1 VARQPWLVSSFALV
15 NLACR
20 QGVSSSSAS
29 ADGCPATWLQAPLVE
44 GPIAVPAGNERMVL
58 HASAAGFQNYAC
70 SAADADGAVAYAWS
84 PVGPDATLV
93 DCHATPIGHHF
104 AVDGGAPEWQML
116 DGAYVVAHKLAAS
129 MRDGRSVPW
138 LLLSVDRS
146 GGSAP
151 PAEARYVQRLSTSG
165 GVAPGASCDARNA
178 GAIEKVPY
186 TADYFFYAP

>member
-20 QGVSSSSAS
+20 QSVPDRSAS
-29 ADGCPATWLQAPLVE
+29 ADACPATWLKAPVVE

-58 HASAAGFQNYAC
+58 HASAAGSQNYAC
-70 SAADADGAVAYAWS
+70 SAAAGAGAASYVWS
-84 PVGPDATLV
+84 PVGPEATLV

-116 DGAYVVAHKLAAS
+116 DGAYVVAHKQAAS
-129 MRDGRSVPW
+129 IRDARSVPW
-138 LLLSVDRS
+138 LLLSVDRR
-146 GGSAP
+146 GGSDP
-151 PAEARYVQRLSTSG
+151 LSEARYVQRLGTSG
-165 GVAPGASCDARNA
+165 GVAPGSLCDARNA
-178 GAIEKVPY
+178 GAVEKIPY